1 MVSWWC
7 QGNIHQV
14 LTGVMIILWWQ
25 FAPDPDRCQS
35 DRSTPPPP
43 HSLSSSLASATSPHI
58 ITNVMFSIMRWK
70 ISLKA
75 WKRIL
80 SRISLCHLSFK
91 GENLMKLWFKGE
103 SIFVNVSWAK
113 ACRGKEKAARIHLLP
128 HLLLLKT
135 PAWELSR
142 SVDCCCCIDWGFLTF
157 AWNRN

>member
-1 MVSWWC
+1 MMVSGQYPPSPDRC
-7 QGNIHQV
+7 QDN
-14 LTGVMIILWWQ
+14 VMIIVWWQ
-25 FAPDPDRCQS
+25 FAPDPDRRQS

-43 HSLSSSLASATSPHI
+43 HSLSSSLASATSSHI

-113 ACRGKEKAARIHLLP
+113 ACLGKRKSGKNSSSSPPASPQNPCLRVEP
-128 HLLLLKT
+128 VGGLLLLHWLGLLDLRLK
-135 PAWELSR
+135 
-142 SVDCCCCIDWGFLTF
+142 
-157 AWNRN
+157 